1 MKFKIKLFQPYYLLF
16 ALTLLLIAVIIIVNY
31 NSNYSFDPDYVKN
44 LPWNKR
50 SSYIRQK
57 EILTKLE
64 HKKSYTDK
72 DLLLINQLI
81 SISFA
86 LEDIDTLEY
95 AQKLKYEYLITSF
108 KQLSNEKK
116 FEDFIDKLNFKNK
129 LGLYLLSDNEKF
141 LIKLIRKSSR
151 TEKLQILFILNL
163 FYPEKLKKV
172 SYLFSKKD
180 IEDVRL
186 IVEYLKLKGE

>member
-1 MKFKIKLFQPYYLLF
+1 MKFRIKMFQPYYLLF
-16 ALTLLLIAVIIIVNY
+16 ILTLLLITVIIIVNY

-50 SSYIRQK
+50 SSYIKQK

-64 HKKSYTDK
+64 NKKSYTDK

-81 SISFA
+81 SISYA
-86 LEDIDTLEY
+86 LKDIETLEY
-95 AQKLKYEYLITSF
+95 AQKLKYEYLIASL
-108 KQLSNEKK
+108 KQLSNTKK
-116 FEDFIDKLNFKNK
+116 IEEFMGKSDFKTE
-129 LGLYLLSDNEKF
+129 LGLYLLTNNEKF
-141 LIKLIRKSSR
+141 LTEIIKKSSR

-163 FYPEKLKKV
+163 FYPEELKKV
-172 SYLFSKKD
+172 SYLFDKKD
-180 IEDVRL
+180 IENIKL